1 MTNDAVTQ
9 RCLQAIVLSLSLVVA
24 GAAGT
29 VRAGSPTLRTVAL
42 SGDSAP
48 GTAASFA
55 DLAYVVVNT
64 HGQAVLHAH
73 LTGNSDGPCDEFGDP
88 PPDQG
93 VWSEATGVLALVAAR
108 GDHAPGTDPMVTF
121 NAFDAPLLNDDGQS
135 AFLAFLTGMEADGDC
150 ANADNNVGVWSGGSG
165 DLGLVAIAGSPAPGT
180 PEGVTFN
187 NVAMVRVN
195 GAGQAAVSAFL
206 NGVGVD
212 PSNSRGIWS
221 EGLGSLALLAR
232 GGSQAPGTDRGVNFD
247 WFGSGSP
254 VINVLGQT
262 AFRGALVGPGVD
274 DTNSYGL
281 WADTSGAV
289 VLVVR
294 AGSPAPGAGDDVVF
308 SWLGSPHLNDTGNIA
323 FLSSLAG
330 AGVSASNDLGMWSD
344 TSGALTLI
352 ARTGSSAPG
361 TAGTFSDLG
370 DPAFNGTG
378 RIAFRGFTAPGVS
391 GIWSEGPGALALVAR
406 VGDSAPGTR
415 AGINFAG
422 FGHPAFN
429 DAGHTAFWA
438 VLSGPGVNG
447 SNDTGLWAE
456 SPSGELTLI
465 VREGD
470 PLEVAPGD
478 IRTMT
483 WLSLVTGSAQGGR
496 STGFND
502 AGQIAFGSSFT
513 DGSSGGF
520 VGSFCSIADLTGDC
534 RVGIEDLL
542 QLLAAWGPCPPA
554 AACPGDLDADG
565 TVGILDFLMLLAE
578 WMA

>member
-1 MTNDAVTQ
+1 MMKNHAAKRHCRHVI
-9 RCLQAIVLSLSLVVA
+9 AFSLAAA
-24 GAAGT
+24 GAVGT
-29 VRAGSPTLRTVAL
+29 VHADSLTFRTVAL
-42 SGDSAP
+42 AGETAP
-48 GTAASFA
+48 GTAATFT

-64 HGQAVLHAH
+64 HGQAILHAH
-73 LTGNSDGPCDEFGDP
+73 VTGNSDGPCDEFGDP
-88 PPDQG
+88 TPDQG

-121 NAFDAPLLNDDGQS
+121 NGFDAPLLNDDGQS
-135 AFLAFLTGMEADGDC
+135 AFVAILTGIQADGAC
-150 ANADNNVGVWSGGSG
+150 ANGDNNVGVFSGGSG

-180 PEGVTFN
+180 PAGVTFN
-187 NVAMVRVN
+187 NFAMVRLN
-195 GAGQAAVSAFL
+195 GAGQVAVSAFL
-206 NGVGVD
+206 DGVGVN

-232 GGSQAPGTDRGVNFD
+232 DGSQAPGTDPGVNFD

-254 VINVLGQT
+254 VINALGQT
-262 AFRGALVGPGVD
+262 VFRGALVGPGVD

-294 AGSPAPGAGDDVVF
+294 AGTAAPGTGDGVVF
-308 SWLGSPHLNDTGNIA
+308 SWLGSPRLNDAGNIA
-323 FLSSLAG
+323 FLANLAG
-330 AGVSASNDLGMWSD
+330 AGVNASNDLGMWSD
-344 TSGALTLI
+344 ASGALTLI
-352 ARTGSSAPG
+352 ARTGSPAPG
-361 TAGTFSDLG
+361 TAGSFSDLG
-370 DPAFNGTG
+370 DPALNGAG
-378 RIAFRGFTAPGVS
+378 RIAFRGFTGPGVS
-391 GIWSEGPGALALVAR
+391 GIWSEGSEALALVAR
-406 VGDSAPGTR
+406 VGDAAPGPG

-438 VLSGPGVNG
+438 VVSGPGVNG
-447 SNDTGLWAE
+447 DNDTGLWAE
-456 SPSGELTLI
+456 DPSGELTLI

-478 IRTMT
+478 VRTIS

-520 VGSFCSIADLTGDC
+520 VGSFCPVADLNGDC
-534 RVGIEDLL
+534 SVGIEDLL
-542 QLLAAWGPCPPA
+542 QLLAAWGSCPPA
-554 AACPGDLDADG
+554 GPCPGDLDADG
-565 TVGILDFLMLLAE
+565 AVGILDFLLLLAE
-578 WMA
+578 WLA